1 MNTLKKN
8 NQNLK
13 KDFIWNT
20 IGSTLNA
27 FSSLFYMIIVT
38 RINGVNDAG
47 IFTFAFSTAALFYMI
62 GIYAGR
68 TYQVTDSDDISNHDY
83 LINKYITCLV
93 MLIISLI
100 FIFYKNYSLDK
111 AIVILLLCVLK
122 LLEAFSEF
130 FYAYIQKNNMLYKVG
145 FSLVIKT
152 VLSILVFLFADI
164 ITKSIIIS
172 STFLIITYLLVMIIY
187 DFNQFSIIS
196 ILKESYSKSNIK
208 SIFIN
213 GFFTFCLSFLSMYIV
228 NIPRYSVDR
237 YLSDEFNTIFGILI
251 MPASAMVLLSQFI
264 LQPLLMEIKDN
275 LDRKDYS
282 ALKQIIMKIS
292 MIIVSIG
299 LLVLLLT
306 YIFGI
311 PVLQLI
317 YGVDLLKYR
326 MALMYVMFGSV
337 LYSMVIIF
345 SNIMIS
351 MRVTFLQV
359 VLYVFN
365 VIFSLFVSNILV
377 HNFGVVGACM
387 TYCFT
392 MITLFGCFLILV
404 ISSINSRIRKCKNG

>member
-152 VLSILVFLFADI
+152 VLSILVFIFADI

-292 MIIVSIG
+292 MIIVSI
-299 LLVLLLT
+299 
-306 YIFGI
+306 
-311 PVLQLI
+311 
-317 YGVDLLKYR
+317 
-326 MALMYVMFGSV
+326 
-337 LYSMVIIF
+337 
-345 SNIMIS
+345 
-351 MRVTFLQV
+351 
-359 VLYVFN
+359 
-365 VIFSLFVSNILV
+365 
-377 HNFGVVGACM
+377 
-387 TYCFT
+387 
-392 MITLFGCFLILV
+392 
-404 ISSINSRIRKCKNG
+404 

>member
-1 MNTLKKN
+1 MNALKKN
-8 NQNLK
+8 KQDLK

-20 IGSTLNA
+20 IGSTINA
-27 FSSLFYMIIVT
+27 FSSLFYMVIVT

-47 IFTFAFSTAALFYMI
+47 IFTFAFSTAALFYMV

-68 TYQVTDSDDISNHDY
+68 TYQVTDSDNISNHDY
-83 LINKYITCLV
+83 LINKCITCLV
-93 MLIISLI
+93 MFAISLI
-100 FIFYKNYSLDK
+100 FIFCKNYSLNK
-111 AIVILLLCVLK
+111 AIVILLLCILK

-145 FSLVIKT
+145 LSLVMKT
-152 VLSILVFLFADI
+152 VLSILVFIIVDI
-164 ITKSIIIS
+164 ITRSIIIS
-172 STFLIITYLLVMIIY
+172 SVFLIIAYLLVMIIY
-187 DFNQFSIIS
+187 DFNQFSIIN
-196 ILKESYSKSNIK
+196 IIKERYSKSNIK

-213 GFFTFCLSFLSMYIV
+213 GFFTFCLSFSSMYIV

-237 YLSDEFNTIFGILI
+237 YLSDKFNTIFGILI

-264 LQPLLMEIKDN
+264 IQPLLMKIKDN
-275 LDRKDYS
+275 LDKKDYS
-282 ALKQIIMKIS
+282 SLRKIIVKIS
-292 MIIVSIG
+292 VALFLIG

-306 YIFGI
+306 FLVGI

-326 MALMYVMFGSV
+326 MALMYVMIGSV

-365 VIFSLFVSNILV
+365 VVFSLFLSNVLV
-377 HNFGVVGACM
+377 HNFKVVGACM

-392 MITLFGCFLILV
+392 MVVLFGCFLILI
-404 ISSINSRIRKCKNG
+404 ISSINLRIRKCKNG